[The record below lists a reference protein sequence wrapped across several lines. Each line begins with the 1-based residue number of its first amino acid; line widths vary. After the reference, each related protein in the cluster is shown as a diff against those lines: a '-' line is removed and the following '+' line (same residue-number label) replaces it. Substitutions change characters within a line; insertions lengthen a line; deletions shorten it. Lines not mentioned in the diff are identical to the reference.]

1 MQRGSRRVTE
11 SKPFQNPIR
20 RLPGKVA
27 YLLTVVV
34 VLAVGV
40 AVCVYLIKTK
50 PTAEGKPKPD
60 PGRLVSAFRAEKAS
74 HRVAINVYGTARASQ
89 QWTAIAEVAGQT
101 VEVDS
106 RFEPGELLPAGRL
119 LVQID
124 PIDYDLAV
132 KRLEAEAAARDIQLD
147 ELDQEKAN
155 FEEILKLHQRR
166 LQLAEAERDRLL
178 DAFAKQAVS
187 RSALELAEGAYE
199 ARRTAVQETLNG
211 LKLLPMK
218 RQLAEKQKDVAAIR
232 LQEARRARGKCAIR
246 LPFAAR
252 CASKA
257 IEVNQFVTAGQQ
269 LGVFLALD
277 SAEVVAMV
285 ETRKMPL
292 LFPEGIKALGVL
304 DLPQMDLSESLMEK
318 LRIPAKVSWGIG
330 DLEPVWYGMVSRI
343 GSSLDPGTR
352 TVPVVIEVRDPYKNV
367 QPGVRPPLIPDAFCD
382 VTFYGA
388 TFDDVVVIPRDSL
401 HDGKVYLSRDGKL
414 HIRPVTVA
422 ALEEQLAVI
431 SEGIESGDI
440 VITAD
445 LFPANEGMPVRVE
458 MIDNPVQARVEI
470 DAPARELEADA
481 EAGL

>member
-1 MQRGSRRVTE
+1 MTE
-11 SKPFQNPIR
+11 SKPSQNPIR
-20 RLPGKVA
+20 RLPGKLA
-27 YLLTVVV
+27 YLLTVLILVG
-34 VLAVGV
+34 VGV
-40 AVCVYLIKTK
+40 AVCVYLIKNK

-60 PGRLVSAFRAEKAS
+60 PGRLVRAFRAEKAS

-89 QWTAIAEVAGQT
+89 QWKAIAEVAGQT
-101 VEVDS
+101 VEVDP

-119 LVQID
+119 LIQID
-124 PIDYDLAV
+124 PIDYDLAI
-132 KRLEAEAAARDIQLD
+132 KRLEAEAAARDIELD
-147 ELDQEKAN
+147 ELEQEKAN
-155 FEEILKLHQRR
+155 FEEILKLHRRR
-166 LQLAEAERDRLL
+166 LELAEAERDRLL
-178 DAFAKQAVS
+178 DAFTQQAVS

-199 ARRTAVQETLNG
+199 ARRTTVQETLNG

-218 RQLAEKQKDVAAIR
+218 RKLAEKQKAVASVR
-232 LQEARRARGKCAIR
+232 LQEARRSREKCAIR

-252 CASKA
+252 CVSKA
-257 IEVNQFVTAGQQ
+257 IEVNQFVTAGQE

-292 LFPEGIKALGVL
+292 LFPEGTKALGIL
-304 DLPQMDLSESLMEK
+304 DLPQMDLSESLMGK

-330 DLEPVWYGMVSRI
+330 DRESVWYGMVSRI

-401 HDGKVYLSRDGKL
+401 HDDTVYLSREGKL

-431 SEGIESGDI
+431 SEGIESGDV

-445 LFPANEGMPVRVE
+445 LFPVNEGMPVRVE
-458 MIDNPVQARVEI
+458 MIDNPVQPRVQI
-470 DAPARELEADA
+470 DAPARELETDA
-481 EAGL
+481 ETGP